1 MPNKL
6 MNVAEAESEAGS
18 GLIETPGSLQQVLDV
33 ATDATADLDRR
44 FRAVH
49 ELLSFGLIEKARDV
63 LNSLPP
69 SKRRDANFARVEQI
83 ETGERLLKHV
93 IPDIK
98 TEVHGELGRR
108 LSGILVLPSNEPTS
122 FALVCFG
129 GNGERNFTL
138 PHQLIN
144 RLGIH
149 IIFVQDSVRCFSMC
163 EIARLGPDFETNL
176 ARLKL
181 ILHEL
186 EATSVFC
193 VGTSAGAFPALKFG
207 LELDALSVLAFSGTP
222 SLNIA
227 DDPGATLAKYPQ
239 LRAISTKAPHLAT
252 SMITEYEMRP
262 KHPSVTM
269 VFGGKNKRDKF
280 FASHMKGMPGVK
292 LVPIE
297 GFAGHG
303 AFTESVTRRI
313 FPELLDR
320 LFGSKPITKDA
331 G

>member
-1 MPNKL
+1 MPNNL
-6 MNVAEAESEAGS
+6 MNVVEEEPEAGS
-18 GLIETPGSLQQVLDV
+18 GLVETPGSLQQVLDV
-33 ATDATADLDRR
+33 ATDTKADLDRR

-69 SKRRDANFARVEQI
+69 SKRRDSKSAQIEQI

-98 TEVHGELGRR
+98 TEVHGDLGRR
-108 LSGILVLPSNEPTS
+108 LSGIMVLPSNEPTQ

-149 IIFVQDSVRCFSMC
+149 IIFVQDAVRCFSLC
-163 EIARLGPDFETNL
+163 EIARLGSNYETNL

-181 ILHEL
+181 ILQEL
-186 EATSVFC
+186 EATSVYC
-193 VGTSAGAFPALKFG
+193 LGVSAGAFPALKFG
-207 LELDALSVLAFSGTP
+207 LELEAQSVLAFSGTP

-239 LRAISTKAPHLAT
+239 LRAITSKAPHLAA
-252 SMITEYEMRP
+252 SMITEYTNSQT
-262 KHPSVTM
+262 HPSVTL

-280 FASHMKGMPGVK
+280 FAMHMKGMPGVK

-297 GFAGHG
+297 GFTGHG
-303 AFTESVTRRI
+303 AFTESVTRRL
-313 FPELLDR
+313 FPELLDM
-320 LFGSKPITKDA
+320 LFGGKPVTKA
-331 G
+331 AI

>member
-1 MPNKL
+1 MPSKL
-6 MNVAEAESEAGS
+6 INEAEAEAEAGT

-33 ATDATADLDRR
+33 ATDAKADLDRR

-49 ELLSFGLIEKARDV
+49 ELLTFGLIEKARDV
-63 LNSLPP
+63 LNVLPP

-98 TEVHGELGRR
+98 TEVYGELGRR
-108 LSGILVLPSNEPTS
+108 LKGVMVLPSKEPTP

-138 PHQLIN
+138 PHQLLN

-149 IIFVQDSVRCFSMC
+149 IIFIQDSVRCFSLC

-176 ARLKL
+176 ARIKL

-186 EATSVFC
+186 EATSVYC
-193 VGTSAGAFPALKFG
+193 IGISAGAFPALKFG
-207 LELDALSVLAFSGTP
+207 LELDAQSVLAFSGTP

-252 SMITEYEMRP
+252 SMVTEYTTRP
-262 KHPSVTM
+262 AHPSVTM
-269 VFGGKNKRDKF
+269 VYGGKNKRDAF
-280 FASHMKGMPGVK
+280 FASHMKGIPGVK
-292 LVPIE
+292 FAPIE
-297 GFAGHG
+297 GFTGHG

-313 FPELLDR
+313 FPDLLDR
-320 LFGSKPITKDA
+320 LFGGQTITKA
-331 G
+331 TT